1 MTRLDEGII
10 GANIR
15 AWREQMKLTVTELAR
30 QTGLSKSTVS
40 KIETGQVSSPISTLI
55 RIAQA
60 MGMPLAEF
68 FVEPRNDPP
77 YVLTRKGEGA
87 IITRD
92 GSGIGYSYEALA
104 PEMRHKLVEPFV
116 LTMQPGDPEGV
127 FQHNGQE
134 FIYMLS
140 GQVVI
145 TIAGEEALLRPGDS
159 LYFDSS
165 LKHKMRVNGK
175 RPARF
180 VDVYVQEKKPGSALR
195 RARKHRR

>member
-1 MTRLDEGII
+1 MTRLNETII

-15 AWREQMKLTVTELAR
+15 TWREQMGLTVTELAK
-30 QTGLSKSTVS
+30 QAGLSKSTVS

-55 RIAQA
+55 RIAQV
-60 MGMPLAEF
+60 MGTPVAEF
-68 FVEPRNDPP
+68 FVEPKDDPA

-92 GSGIGYSYEALA
+92 GSGVGYSYEALA
-104 PEMRHKLVEPFV
+104 PEMRHKLVEPFI
-116 LTMQPGDPEGV
+116 LTMQPDDPEGD
-127 FQHNGQE
+127 FQHEGQE

-140 GQVVI
+140 GKLAI
-145 TIAGEEALLRPGDS
+145 TIAGDEVRLGSGDS

-165 LKHKMRVNGK
+165 LKHTMRVDGN

-180 VDVYVQEKKPGSALR
+180 VDIYVQAKKLR
-195 RARKHRR
+195 SPSGRRIAKEE